1 MSPKDANGAGGR
13 DIAEL
18 ERQIAKLTEINR
30 ALMGRVERSLDFH
43 GNAFTLFESAIF
55 LDRKVTDR
63 TRELTEA
70 MRSLEH
76 TNNELNTA
84 IIASHTAQNR
94 LHDAINS
101 MSEGFALFD
110 RDDRLILF
118 NQKFLDYWP
127 ALRDR
132 VRAGL
137 TYHELLTQAFRHGEI
152 AMADGMAADWIR
164 NRLVERANV
173 HRGQPARSIY
183 ALRDGRW
190 VQMNDR
196 LSAEGGIASV
206 LTDITDLKR
215 AEHEMREQALAE
227 RSAHLQATIESMSLG
242 VAVFDRDGLL
252 VHANERFWRL
262 LDLPPVFAMPGTTWD
277 EFCLYNRRRG
287 ASALILEDD
296 RRSGTQDER
305 EWMGHWF
312 SVKRDQM
319 PDGGFVC
326 TFGDVTERKQA
337 EMALRDSERRIRLVT
352 DAMPAMIC
360 YVDAGQIYRFSNRPY
375 RETFGHGQEPLGR
388 HVSQIL
394 APVDYA
400 ARRPHMEQALSGRFT
415 TFELNLPPGGNG
427 GSRFG
432 IATYVPHIAD
442 DGSVIGFFT
451 LIQDITDRRRS
462 ERLLAEANEMLERR
476 VAERTATLVTLNDTL
491 RNEIAERERVSNELK
506 QAKQEAEQANLSK
519 TKFLADASHDLLQ
532 PLNAAR
538 LFVSALTD
546 HALPGNSAGLIR
558 KLDNSLTAVEE
569 LLGTL
574 LDISKFDAGRVI
586 IDEQVVGLSAILNG
600 LVDEMMPVA
609 RARGLDL
616 RAVPATLSVRTDPRL
631 FRRILQNLL
640 SNAIR
645 YTPKGRILLGCRRS
659 RHHVK
664 IYVIDTGV
672 GIPGNRMEE
681 IFEEFRRLDQ
691 LDGTEHGFG
700 LGLAIVRRIARL
712 LGHRIRVRSSF
723 GRGSSFCV
731 ELPIANARPAEQPS
745 VPQPAVAPVAR
756 MGTRVLVID
765 NEQAILDG
773 MRSLLEGWSCEVA
786 VARGVND
793 AVAAVSRRTPDIVL
807 ADYHLD
813 RGETGIDAIGALRKQ
828 LGAALPAALLTADRS
843 AEVQRRISSM
853 ERCSV
858 LYKPVKPAKLRALMT
873 ALLDG

>member
-1 MSPKDANGAGGR
+1 MNAKSSNGASR
-13 DIAEL
+13 PPAVDL
-18 ERQIAKLTEINR
+18 ERQVAKLTEINR

-43 GNAFTLFESAIF
+43 GNAFTLFEAAIF
-55 LDRKVTDR
+55 LDRKVNDR

-76 TNNELNTA
+76 TNNELNAA

-94 LHDAINS
+94 LHDSINS

-132 VRAGL
+132 VRAGI
-137 TYHELLTQAFRHGEI
+137 TYHELLAQAFRHGEI
-152 AMADGMAADWIR
+152 AMAEGMTADWIKS
-164 NRLVERANV
+164 RLAERANAR
-173 HRGQPARSIY
+173 RGQPARSIY

-215 AEHEMREQALAE
+215 AEHEEREQALAE

-242 VAVFDRDGLL
+242 VAVFDQAGLL

-262 LDLPPVFAMPGTTWD
+262 LDLPPVFAMPGTTWE
-277 EFCLYNRRRG
+277 EFCTYNRRRG
-287 ASALILEDD
+287 AHALVLEGD
-296 RRSGTQDER
+296 RRSATQDER
-305 EWMGHWF
+305 EWMGRWF

-326 TFGDVTERKQA
+326 TFADVTERKQA
-337 EMALRDSERRIRLVT
+337 EVALRDSERRIRLVT

-360 YVDAGQIYRFSNRPY
+360 YVDAGEVYRFTNRPY
-375 RETFGHGQEPLGR
+375 RETFGHGQDPVGL

-400 ARRPHMEQALSGRFT
+400 ARRPHMEHALSGRFT
-415 TFELNLPPGGNG
+415 TFELNLPAGPGGA
-427 GSRFG
+427 RFG
-432 IATYVPHIAD
+432 IATYVPHISD
-442 DGSVIGFFT
+442 EGGVIGFFT
-451 LIQDITDRRRS
+451 LIQDITERRRS

-491 RNEIAERERVSNELK
+491 RKEIAERERVSIELK
-506 QAKQEAEQANLSK
+506 QAKLEAEQANLSK

-538 LFVSALTD
+538 LFVSSLTDQALPAASAALT
-546 HALPGNSAGLIR
+546 R

-574 LDISKFDAGRVI
+574 LDISKFDAGRVT
-586 IDEQVVGLSAILNG
+586 IDEQVVGLSTILSG
-600 LVDEMMPVA
+600 LVEEMMPVA
-609 RARGLDL
+609 RAKGLEL

-645 YTPKGRILLGCRRS
+645 YTPSGRILLGCRRT

-664 IYVIDTGV
+664 VYVIDTGV
-672 GIPGNRMEE
+672 GIPGDRMEE

-691 LDGTEHGFG
+691 PDGTENGFG

-712 LGHRIRVRSSF
+712 LGHRIKVNSRF
-723 GRGSSFCV
+723 GRGSAFCV
-731 ELPIANARPAEQPS
+731 ELPIATARPVELAPA
-745 VPQPAVAPVAR
+745 PPPAVAPVAR
-756 MGTRVLVID
+756 LGTRVLVID

-773 MRSLLEGWSCEVA
+773 MRSLLEGWSCEVS
-786 VARGVND
+786 VARGAAD
-793 AVAAVSRRTPDIVL
+793 AMAAIARHTPDIIL

-813 RGETGIDAIGALRKQ
+813 RGETGIEVIAALRRR
-828 LGAALPAALLTADRS
+828 LGANLPAALLTADRS
-843 AEVQRRISSM
+843 AELQRRLSTM
-853 ERCSV
+853 ERCSL
-858 LYKPVKPAKLRALMT
+858 LYKPIKPAKLRALMT

>member
-1 MSPKDANGAGGR
+1 MSDADR
-13 DIAEL
+13 IAQL
-18 ERQIAKLTEINR
+18 ERQVAKLGEINR

-43 GNAFTLFESAIF
+43 GNAFTLFEAAIF
-55 LDRKVTDR
+55 LDRKVNDR

-70 MRSLEH
+70 MRSLES
-76 TNNELNTA
+76 TNNELNSA

-127 ALRDR
+127 SQRDR
-132 VRAGL
+132 LRAGI
-137 TYHELLTQAFRHGEI
+137 TYHELLTQGFRHGDI
-152 AMADGMAADWIR
+152 AMVQELAADWIK
-164 NRLVERANV
+164 NRLSERQNV
-173 HRGQPARSIY
+173 RRGQPARSIY

-227 RSAHLQATIESMSLG
+227 RSLHLQATIESMSLG
-242 VAVFDRDGLL
+242 VAVFDVKGTL

-262 LDLPPVFAMPGTTWD
+262 LDLPPVFAMPGATFD
-277 EFCLYNRRRG
+277 EFKAYNERRG
-287 ASALILEDD
+287 STALVPAA
-296 RRSGTQDER
+296 GAATDECS
-305 EWMGHWF
+305 WMGRWF
-312 SVKRDQM
+312 SIKRDRM

-326 TFGDVTERKQA
+326 TFEDVTNRKEA
-337 EMALRDSERRIRLVT
+337 EVALRDSERRIRLVT

-360 YVDAGQIYRFSNRPY
+360 YVDAGLIYRFTNRPY
-375 RETFGHGQEPLGR
+375 REAFGRGHDPVGL
-388 HVSQIL
+388 HVAQIL
-394 APVDYA
+394 APQDFA
-400 ARRPHMEQALSGRFT
+400 TRKTHMDQALSGRFT
-415 TFELNLPPGGNG
+415 TFELMLPGQG
-427 GSRFG
+427 RFG

-451 LIQDITDRRRS
+451 LIQDITERRRA

-476 VAERTATLVTLNDTL
+476 VAERTATLVTLNETL
-491 RNEIAERERVSNELK
+491 RNEIAERERVSIELQ
-506 QAKQEAEQANLSK
+506 QAKLDADRANLSK

-538 LFVSALTD
+538 LFVSSLTD
-546 HALPGNSAGLIR
+546 QALPPQSANLTR

-574 LDISKFDAGRVI
+574 LDISKLDAGRVTI
-586 IDEQVVGLSAILNG
+586 EEQVVALSPILNG
-600 LVDEMMPVA
+600 LLDEMGPVA

-616 RAVPATLSVRTDPRL
+616 RLVPTTLSVRTDPRL
-631 FRRILQNLL
+631 FRRILQNLV

-645 YTPKGRILLGCRRS
+645 YTPKGRILLGVRRG
-659 RHHVK
+659 RHNLRVLVH
-664 IYVIDTGV
+664 DTGV
-672 GIPGNRMEE
+672 GIPADRMEE

-691 LDGTEHGFG
+691 PDGTANGFG
-700 LGLAIVRRIARL
+700 LGLSIVRRIARL
-712 LGHRIRVRSSF
+712 LGHRIKVRSAL
-723 GRGSSFCV
+723 GRGSVFSV
-731 ELPIANARPAEQPS
+731 ELPVATARVVERPAAP
-745 VPQPAVAPVAR
+745 PPAVTPVAR
-756 MGTRVLVID
+756 IGTRVLVID

-773 MRSLLEGWSCEVA
+773 MRSLLEGWSCDVA
-786 VARGVND
+786 VARGVSD
-793 AVAAVSRRTPDIVL
+793 AISSIDSRPPDIVL

-813 RGETGIDAIGALRKQ
+813 RGETGIDAIGALRRR
-828 LGAALPAALLTADRS
+828 LGGAVPAALLTADRS
-843 AEVQRRISSM
+843 AELQRHVSGM
-853 ERCSV
+853 ERCAL

>member
-1 MSPKDANGAGGR
+1 MSDADR
-13 DIAEL
+13 ISQL
-18 ERQIAKLTEINR
+18 ERQVAKLTEINR

-43 GNAFTLFESAIF
+43 GNAFSLFEAAIF
-55 LDRKVTDR
+55 LDRKVNDR

-70 MRSLEH
+70 MRSLET
-76 TNNELNTA
+76 TNNELNAA

-127 ALRDR
+127 SQRDR
-132 VRAGL
+132 VRASI
-137 TYHELLTQAFRHGEI
+137 TYHELLTQGFRHGDI
-152 AMADGMAADWIR
+152 AMVQELAADWIKS
-164 NRLVERANV
+164 RLAERQQV
-173 HRGQPARSIY
+173 RRGQPARSIY

-227 RSAHLQATIESMSLG
+227 RSLHLQATIESMSLG
-242 VAVFDRDGLL
+242 VAVFEAGGML

-262 LDLPPVFAMPGTTWD
+262 LDLPPVFAMPGATFD
-277 EFCLYNRRRG
+277 EFKAYNERRG
-287 ASALILEDD
+287 STALVPEV
-296 RRSGTQDER
+296 GTGSDECS
-305 EWMGHWF
+305 WMGRWF
-312 SVKRDQM
+312 SIKRDRM

-326 TFGDVTERKQA
+326 TFADVTTRKEA
-337 EMALRDSERRIRLVT
+337 EVALRDSERRIRLVT

-360 YVDAGQIYRFSNRPY
+360 YVDAGLIYRFTNRPY
-375 RETFGHGQEPLGR
+375 RETFGRGHDPLGL
-388 HVSQIL
+388 HVAQIL
-394 APVDYA
+394 APADFA
-400 ARRPHMEQALSGRFT
+400 TRKGHMDQALSGRFT
-415 TFELNLPPGGNG
+415 TFELMLPGQG
-427 GSRFG
+427 RFG

-442 DGSVIGFFT
+442 DGAVIGFFT
-451 LIQDITDRRRS
+451 LIQDITERRRA
-462 ERLLAEANEMLERR
+462 EKLLAEANEMLERR
-476 VAERTATLVTLNDTL
+476 VAERTATLVTLNETL
-491 RNEIAERERVSNELK
+491 RNEISERERVSIELQ
-506 QAKQEAEQANLSK
+506 QAKLDAERANVSK

-538 LFVSALTD
+538 LFVSSLTD
-546 HALPGNSAGLIR
+546 QALPVPSAGLIR

-574 LDISKFDAGRVI
+574 LDISKFDAGRVTI
-586 IDEQVVGLSAILNG
+586 EEQVVALSPILNG
-600 LVDEMMPVA
+600 LLDEMGPVA

-616 RAVPATLSVRTDPRL
+616 RLVPATLSVRTDPRL

-645 YTPKGRILLGCRRS
+645 YTPKGRILLGVRRG
-659 RHHVK
+659 RHHARIFVH
-664 IYVIDTGV
+664 DTGV
-672 GIPGNRMEE
+672 GIPADRMEE

-691 LDGTEHGFG
+691 PNGMVNGFG
-700 LGLAIVRRIARL
+700 LGLSIVRRIARL
-712 LGHRIRVRSSF
+712 LGHRIKVRSTL
-723 GRGSSFCV
+723 GRGSAFSI
-731 ELPIANARPAEQPS
+731 ELPIATTRPVERPA
-745 VPQPAVAPVAR
+745 VPVPAVTPVAR
-756 MGTRVLVID
+756 IGTRVLVID

-786 VARGVND
+786 VARGVRD
-793 AVAAVSRRTPDIVL
+793 AIDSINGHPPDIVL

-813 RGETGIDAIGALRKQ
+813 RGETGIEAIGALRRR
-828 LGAALPAALLTADRS
+828 LGGAVPAALLTADRS
-843 AEVQRRISSM
+843 VELQRNVSAM
-853 ERCSV
+853 ERCAL